1 MSITTDRDVFIGAH
15 LTLEQKVAFR
25 AEADRRKIS
34 MSALLAEI
42 VNEWL
47 IIAPQEQIEEK
58 RSNKRTVKKEDPER
72 PKPQDVPLPF
82 TD

>member
-1 MSITTDRDVFIGAH
+1 MSITTERDVFVGAH
-15 LTLEQKVAFR
+15 FTLEQKTAFR
-25 AEADRRKIS
+25 TEAERRKVS
-34 MSALLAEI
+34 MSALLADI

-58 RSNKRTVKKEDPER
+58 RSNKRTVKKEDPGK

-82 TD
+82 TN